1 MEAATFDVAFVVG
14 SLTGSGLYWLMMM
27 MMKVGGAQA
36 LDKLGT
42 TSRRQDYVVTII

>member
-14 SLTGSGLYWLMMM
+14 SLSGSGLYWLMM